1 MAELT
6 VGDRAPDFSLVAHD
20 GKKYSL
26 KDFRGK
32 KVVLYFY
39 PEDDTETCTAQACS
53 FRDHFPDIRKHDAVL
68 LGISPDGISSHQK
81 FASKYKL
88 NFLIL
93 SDESKKVIKQY
104 GVWKMKLMFGRKYMG
119 VIRTTFIIN
128 AGGIISHIF
137 PKVRVKGHAEQV
149 LQALSEK

>member
-1 MAELT
+1 MADLT
-6 VGDRAPDFSLVAHD
+6 IGDKAPDFSLLAQD

-53 FRDHFPDIRKHDAVL
+53 FRDYFPDIKKKDAVL
-68 LGISPDGISSHQK
+68 LGISPDGLSSHQK
-81 FASKYKL
+81 FASKYHL

-93 SDESKKVIKQY
+93 SDETKSVMKQY
-104 GVWKMKLMFGRKYMG
+104 GVWKRKQMFGRTYMG
-119 VIRTTFIIN
+119 VIRTTFIIDAN
-128 AGGIISHIF
+128 GIIVHIF
-137 PKVRVKGHAEQV
+137 PKVKVKGHAERV
-149 LQALSEK
+149 LQALVE